1 MGRNEDIVR
10 DTGGFRLHARLA
22 KHRPST
28 EKNLIVN
35 AQQFGHAPTFSEERR
50 HIDARQ
56 ASAAQI
62 AAATISA
69 MNPTSANHALR
80 MAGDLSQHVLELREL
95 FKLIGGNVF
104 G

>member
-1 MGRNEDIVR
+1 MIVGKR
-10 DTGGFRLHARLA
+10 
-22 KHRPST
+22 
-28 EKNLIVN
+28 
-35 AQQFGHAPTFSEERR
+35 FGHSSFLAPSGQRR
-50 HIDARQ
+50 SDFRQ

>member
-10 DTGGFRLHARLA
+10 DTGGFRANFA
-22 KHRPST
+22 PS
-28 EKNLIVN
+28 E
-35 AQQFGHAPTFSEERR
+35 QRR

-80 MAGDLSQHVLELREL
+80 MTGDLSQHVLELREL